1 MKLIDGKKLAATIRK
16 KITAEIAEMFHV
28 PGLAIIL
35 VGDDPASHTYVGLK
49 EEAAKEVGVHFE
61 KFLYPADIEQAA
73 VVRRIE
79 ELNAR
84 DDIHGIVVQLPLPE
98 GFDTGTI
105 IETITPEKDVDGFH
119 PVNKKMI
126 QEGSGHL
133 VPALVKSILEL
144 ASSTGFSYEG
154 MRAAILANSG
164 TFADP
169 LSMFLS
175 KRGME
180 VSIILPP
187 FNDYQ
192 ISTRESHLIVIA
204 IGQPGFLKGDA
215 VKKNAVLIDVG
226 FNHTAE
232 GVTGDIDSESVKHIA
247 GWLTPVPGGVGP
259 MTVAML
265 LANTVEACKLQ
276 IA

>member
-1 MKLIDGKKLAATIRK
+1 MKLIDGKKLARTIRK
-16 KITAEIAEMFHV
+16 KITANIAGMFHV

-49 EEAAKEVGVHFE
+49 EEAAAEVGVHFE
-61 KFLYPADIEQAA
+61 KFLYPADIEQSA

-79 ELNAR
+79 ELNTR
-84 DDIHGIVVQLPLPE
+84 EDIHGIVVQLPLPA
-98 GFDTGTI
+98 GLDTDAI

-126 QEGSGHL
+126 QEGN
-133 VPALVKSILEL
+133 VRMAPALVKSILEL
-144 ASSTGFSYEG
+144 ISSTGFSYDHAH
-154 MRAAILANSG
+154 AAILANSG

-175 KRGME
+175 KREMD

-187 FNDYQ
+187 FTDYQ
-192 ISTRESHLIVIA
+192 TKTRDADLVIVA
-204 IGQPGFLKGDA
+204 IGRSGFLKGDV
-215 VKKNAVLIDVG
+215 VKEGAVLIDVG

-232 GVTGDIDSESVKHIA
+232 GVTGDIDAESVGHVT

-276 IA
+276 IT